1 MGSTDSKPETPSN
14 PSSAPSGPSDH
25 PAAPTEESPVPLDCK
40 QDTSLVS
47 GTGKEV
53 KKVSKTNPTTAMA
66 EQEALYER
74 RRIETQEM
82 LREAEESLY

>member
-1 MGSTDSKPETPSN
+1 M
-14 PSSAPSGPSDH
+14 
-25 PAAPTEESPVPLDCK
+25 PLDCK

-47 GTGKEV
+47 GTEKEV

>member
-1 MGSTDSKPETPSN
+1 M
-14 PSSAPSGPSDH
+14 
-25 PAAPTEESPVPLDCK
+25 PLDCK
-40 QDTSLVS
+40 QDTNLVS

-53 KKVSKTNPTTAMA
+53 KKVSKTNPTTAVA